1 MLFPRFPKNC
11 NGFIMKN
18 SPIGALVNLVLII
31 LLTAY
36 LAMPRAGIAQSL
48 TGSEVIT
55 PANASRVVELADL
68 GNGAI
73 TSNVAWSADGKALAL
88 GSSLGVWLYDA
99 TDLSKPG
106 RLLDPH
112 TGSVA
117 SLTFSPDGTTLAV
130 GSHDGTI
137 RLRDVSNGTSLRTLT
152 GHTSDVMS
160 VAFSPDG
167 KTLVSGSLDATV
179 RLWDVSSGTSLHILT
194 GRTATVT
201 TLAVGPDR
209 NTQATASA
217 EG

>member
-36 LAMPRAGIAQSL
+36 LAMPRAGLAQSL

-117 SLTFSPDGTTLAV
+117 SLTFSPDGTRLAV

-137 RLRDVSNGTSLRTLT
+137 RLKHFTNR
-152 GHTSDVMS
+152 
-160 VAFSPDG
+160 
-167 KTLVSGSLDATV
+167 
-179 RLWDVSSGTSLHILT
+179 
-194 GRTATVT
+194 T
-201 TLAVGPDR
+201 TLPPLPAP
-209 NTQATASA
+209 TPALLT
-217 EG
+217 